1 MKAKKIWAILLS
13 LAVLIGVMPMAG
25 LMIGAAQNTVKT
37 VYVSASGDD
46 NTADGTNAATPYATI
61 NAAITALDASDT
73 TDDRVIIIQGNYTV
87 NGTDAVSTYPA
98 FVPHENLITI
108 KGDEGALID
117 LTGVVS
123 VGGPIKFDD
132 ITYTFTNNNAQ
143 ICASGYPVEFG
154 AGAAPLSSSNRGRV
168 HSGGYHSQLRTDYE
182 TRVHNLTTSSDFYF
196 VWLGEA
202 NPNGKKYTVPGVNY
216 VMNGGWVGRLAI
228 GANTADTARANY
240 FTGNVNIELNS
251 GTVAQI
257 RTTYSTL
264 ANYAPGVAVQI
275 IANNGFVLNWTSDGS
290 TVTGETPV
298 LRDDD
303 GKENLY
309 VIKSAKG
316 GSTLHA
322 TKDTGVYKIA
332 DPTYK
337 AIATD
342 GENTYTSQNGV
353 LTVPAAGTYTV
364 TWAQAEIEYA
374 STVYVSENG
383 SDESTVTGTQ
393 ENPFKTINAAIDALN
408 TVTANDKQIYILDKA
423 ELPAELAANTDQ
435 ITITGDSGAQLLM
448 TQNVT
453 LGGDFVIGGVV
464 QTHTAGSPQY
474 RFMTNGHSVS
484 FRGDMAYGTYPHIA
498 DVSLG
503 KTNTNVGKV
512 TLELNDVAL
521 YRVYTGSHYNTKDVT
536 AAGADITINSGS
548 VYRLFV
554 GANGWAGAP
563 GTTTY
568 TENVNVI
575 FNGGAIGDGLI
586 RLSNVAAQERFVK
599 FADGKALQVIF
610 NNGKGGN
617 ITVVDNDNPNTPYV
631 ADHFY
636 RLNCAEKVFLSPTPD
651 TGVYKVDV
659 PEGMFAIAKKDGKV
673 AGYAADGE
681 LLRLGESGTYTVDY
695 AESATY
701 SLSEDADSG
710 LVTLTVNIDFTID
723 FDTFAIVEKEGYI
736 FNGWLDA
743 EGNAVTNPALTSG
756 TVLTAQ
762 YVAKKDNFYMVG
774 TQIRPASA
782 NKEQALR
789 FIVHLGKDFG
799 INYTEKGTV
808 VIPNTILGVKELV
821 VGGNYVYSSKPYSAQ
836 SVVGEKLWVSSDDY
850 VQYTAAL
857 TGITN
862 YLTAYAA
869 RGYIKYT
876 DLNGVVRYAYT
887 DKTPAASLNEV
898 AEMLLERDPD
908 DKAAKQI
915 ADTAKTAVVSKYEG
929 TISPLTSNVV
939 FSSATSANT
948 TVNNAIYDNNGVY
961 TTSDN
966 TAINFYKLNGKL
978 STLVTDVT
986 IDAVGENGN
995 LDPTTVMQLTDI
1007 HFTYADDVDVAE
1019 NNIYTMTSW
1028 SQRQGNG
1035 TFFTSDLDFS
1045 NYRMQ
1050 WILKALEYSAAV
1062 GDQTVVTGDMIDFIS
1077 HGNLTLMNRVIAEP
1091 YSNSLMLVGN
1101 HEPVRLV
1108 SETASLSD
1116 PDKWSAEYYQILNKF
1131 WVDHDLTYSS
1141 KMVGKEVMVIQMD
1154 NSHYFFTQAQVDK
1167 LTADLAIAREKGYTV
1182 LVFTHIPFVPTD
1194 GASSQELLMGKGG
1207 FAVGP
1212 DDTADSY
1219 YIQSQNTNQ
1228 SLIDGRNA
1236 DWEAEGKKS
1245 FTPAEYVAATEA
1257 MYNLIVDNGDIIKG
1271 VFNGHKHNTVYSR
1284 LYREGGT
1291 VVPQYTLAASFID
1304 GGVVMKI
1311 TVR

>member
-1 MKAKKIWAILLS
+1 M
-13 LAVLIGVMPMAG
+13 
-25 LMIGAAQNTVKT
+25 
-37 VYVSASGDD
+37 
-46 NTADGTNAATPYATI
+46 
-61 NAAITALDASDT
+61 
-73 TDDRVIIIQGNYTV
+73 
-87 NGTDAVSTYPA
+87 
-98 FVPHENLITI
+98 
-108 KGDEGALID
+108 
-117 LTGVVS
+117 
-123 VGGPIKFDD
+123 
-132 ITYTFTNNNAQ
+132 
-143 ICASGYPVEFG
+143 
-154 AGAAPLSSSNRGRV
+154 
-168 HSGGYHSQLRTDYE
+168 
-182 TRVHNLTTSSDFYF
+182 
-196 VWLGEA
+196 
-202 NPNGKKYTVPGVNY
+202 
-216 VMNGGWVGRLAI
+216 
-228 GANTADTARANY
+228 
-240 FTGNVNIELNS
+240 NIELNGGSFVS
-251 GTVAQI
+251 GYGFNNKGWA
-257 RTTYSTL
+257 L
-264 ANYAPGVAVQI
+264 GDGAAMQI
-275 IANNGFVLNWTSDGS
+275 IANNGFNASWYNTTAADVMKQSGKGNIYVLNC
-290 TVTGETPV
+290 E
-298 LRDDD
+298 
-303 GKENLY
+303 
-309 VIKSAKG
+309 KG

-322 TKDTGVYKIA
+322 TDETGVYEIA

-337 AIATD
+337 ATATD

-364 TWAQAEIEYA
+364 TWTQAEIDYA
-374 STVYVSENG
+374 STVYVSESG

-393 ENPFKTINAAIDALN
+393 ENPFKTINAAIEALN
-408 TVTANDKQIYILDKA
+408 TVTADNKQIYILDSA
-423 ELPAELAANTDQ
+423 ELPAELTANTDK
-435 ITITGDSGAQLLM
+435 ITITGDSDAQLLM

-484 FRGDMAYGTYPHIA
+484 FRGDMAYGTYPHTA

-503 KTNTNVGKV
+503 KTNTNIGKV
-512 TLELNDVAL
+512 TLELSDMAL

-554 GANGWAGAP
+554 GANGWTGAP

-568 TENVNVI
+568 TENVNII
-575 FNGGAIGDGLI
+575 FNGGSIGEGLI
-586 RLSNVAAQERFVK
+586 RLSNAAAQDRYVT

-617 ITVVDNDNPNTPYV
+617 ITVVDNDDLNTPYV
-631 ADHFY
+631 ANHFY

-659 PEGMFAIAKKDGKV
+659 PEGMYAIAKKDGKV

-681 LLRLGESGTYTVDY
+681 MLRLGEAGTYTVDY

-701 SLSEDADSG
+701 FLSEDAESG
-710 LVTLTVNIDFTID
+710 LVTLEVNIDFTID
-723 FDTFAIVEKEGYI
+723 FDTFAIIEKEGYI

-743 EGNAVTNPALTSG
+743 ENNAVTDPALTAG

-774 TQIRPASA
+774 TQIRPKTED
-782 NKEQALR
+782 KEQALR
-789 FIVHLGKDFG
+789 FIVHLGKNFG

-836 SVVGEKLWVSSDDY
+836 SVVGEKLWASTDDY

-898 AEMLLERDPD
+898 AEMLLDRDPD
-908 DKAAKQI
+908 DTAAKEIADAAKAAI
-915 ADTAKTAVVSKYEG
+915 VSKYAD
-929 TISPLTSNVV
+929 TTKPLTSNTV

-948 TVNNAIYDNNGVY
+948 TINEEIYNNSGVY

-978 STLVTDVT
+978 STLVTEVA
-986 IDAVGENGN
+986 IDAVGENSN
-995 LDPTTVMQLTDI
+995 LDPTTIMQLTDI
-1007 HFTYADDVDVAE
+1007 HFTYADDVDIAE

-1028 SQRQGNG
+1028 SQRQNNG
-1035 TFFTSDLDFS
+1035 AFFTSDLDFS

-1091 YSNSLMLVGN
+1091 YSDSLMVVGN

-1116 PDKWSAEYYQILNKF
+1116 PNKWSAEYYEILDKF
-1131 WVDHDLTYSS
+1131 WVDHDLTYTS
-1141 KMVGKEVMVIQMD
+1141 KMVGKEVMIIQMD
-1154 NSHYFFTQAQVDK
+1154 NSHYFFTQAQATA
-1167 LTADLAIAREKGYTV
+1167 LEADLKIARDNGYTV
-1182 LVFTHIPFVPTD
+1182 LIFTHIPFVPTD

-1207 FAVGP
+1207 IAVGP
-1212 DDTADSY
+1212 DGTEDDY
-1219 YIQSQNTNQ
+1219 YIETGDTNQ
-1228 SLIDGRNA
+1228 SLVDGRDA
-1236 DWEAEGKKS
+1236 DWEAEGKTS
-1245 FTPAEYVAATEA
+1245 FTPTEYVDATEKV
-1257 MYNLIVDNGDIIKG
+1257 YNLILDNGDIVKG
-1271 VFNGHKHNTVYSR
+1271 VFNGHKHNTIYSR
-1284 LYREGGT
+1284 LYKEGGT

-1311 TVR
+1311 TVQ